1 MPFSQGSSP
10 RVWGQVQIFEYG
22 LHYTRIIPTRVGT
35 SNPRRYVQSKVQDH
49 PHACGDKHQY
59 RHERS
64 GHNGSSP
71 RVWGQVHA
79 IEDVRWS
86 EGIIPTRV
94 GTSMIILI
102 KKLIAQD
109 HPHACGDKMWNKP

>member
-1 MPFSQGSSP
+1 M
-10 RVWGQVQIFEYG
+10 WGQVQIFEYG